1 MYGKLV
7 NGELIEAPVNYT
19 SEDGNVI
26 TGFNKSIFHMVKYG
40 FKPVNQNV
48 PPYDA
53 YSQRIVFSRYEET
66 EDMILA
72 HYDVIDKLKPDSYE
86 ELQTKVTTLEE
97 ELLNAQNAIDYLI
110 LMSGS
115 EVDNTTSNTDE
126 TVNDTNEPISNTNE
140 PIINTNEPIINTNK
154 PVNNTDATVSTLGL
168 GSVKVLDNNE
178 DNGKEVNSMAIYLAS
193 RIIKGKLPYRV
204 VCIFPELKE
213 EVDSILILEGKEDLI
228 K

>member
-7 NGELIEAPVNYT
+7 DGKLIEAPVNYT

-26 TGFNKSIFHMVKYG
+26 TGFNKSIFHMIKYG
-40 FKPVNQNV
+40 FKPVNQNI

-66 EDMILA
+66 EDAILVY
-72 HYDVIDKLKPDSYE
+72 YDVIDKLKPDSYE

-97 ELLNAQNAIDYLI
+97 ELLNTQNAIDYLI

-126 TVNDTNEPISNTNE
+126 TVNDTDDTTSDTNE
-140 PIINTNEPIINTNK
+140 PIINANK

-178 DNGKEVNSMAIYLAS
+178 DNGKEVNGMAIYLAS

-204 VCIFPELKE
+204 VYIFPELKE

>member
-1 MYGKLV
+1 MYGRLV
-7 NGELIEAPVNYT
+7 DGKLIEAPVNYT

-26 TGFNKSIFHMVKYG
+26 TGFNRSIFHMIKYG
-40 FKPVNQNV
+40 FKPVNQNI

-97 ELLNAQNAIDYLI
+97 ELLNTQNAIDYLI

-115 EVDNTTSNTDE
+115 EVDNTTS
-126 TVNDTNEPISNTNE
+126 DTNEPVNNTDEIVNN
-140 PIINTNEPIINTNK
+140 INK

-178 DNGKEVNSMAIYLAS
+178 DNGKEVNGMAIYLAS
-193 RIIKGKLPYRV
+193 RIIKGKLPYKTV
-204 VCIFPELKE
+204 VRIFPELKE
-213 EVDSILILEGKEDLI
+213 EIDNILILEGREDLI

>member
-1 MYGKLV
+1 MYGRLV
-7 NGELIEAPVNYT
+7 DGKLIEAPVNYT

-26 TGFNKSIFHMVKYG
+26 TGFNKSIFHMIKYG
-40 FKPVNQNV
+40 FKPVNQNI

-97 ELLNAQNAIDYLI
+97 ELLNTQNAIDYLI

-126 TVNDTNEPISNTNE
+126 TVND
-140 PIINTNEPIINTNK
+140 TNEPIINTNK

-178 DNGKEVNSMAIYLAS
+178 DKGKEMNGMAIYLAS
-193 RIIKGKLPYRV
+193 RIIKGKLPYKTV
-204 VCIFPELKE
+204 VRIFPELKE
-213 EVDSILILEGKEDLI
+213 EIDNILILEGREDLI

>member
-1 MYGKLV
+1 MYGRLV
-7 NGELIEAPVNYT
+7 DGKLIEAPVNYT

-26 TGFNKSIFHMVKYG
+26 TGFNKSIFHMIKYG
-40 FKPVNQNV
+40 FKPVNQNI

-97 ELLNAQNAIDYLI
+97 ELLNTQNAIDYLI

-126 TVNDTNEPISNTNE
+126 TVNDTNEPISNTN
-140 PIINTNEPIINTNK
+140 K

-178 DNGKEVNSMAIYLAS
+178 DNGKEVNGMAIYLAS

-204 VCIFPELKE
+204 VYIFPELKE

>member
-7 NGELIEAPVNYT
+7 DGKLIEAPVNYT

-26 TGFNKSIFHMVKYG
+26 TGFNRSIFHMIKYG
-40 FKPVNQNV
+40 FKPVNQNI

-97 ELLNAQNAIDYLI
+97 ELLNTQNAIDYLI

-126 TVNDTNEPISNTNE
+126 TVND
-140 PIINTNEPIINTNK
+140 TNEPIINTNK

-178 DNGKEVNSMAIYLAS
+178 DNGKEVNGMAIYLAS
-193 RIIKGKLPYRV
+193 RIIKGKLPYKTV
-204 VCIFPELKE
+204 VRIFPELKE
-213 EVDSILILEGKEDLI
+213 EIDNILILEGREDLI

>member
-7 NGELIEAPVNYT
+7 DGKLIEAPVNYT

-26 TGFNKSIFHMVKYG
+26 TGFNRSIFHMIKYG
-40 FKPVNQNV
+40 FKPVNQNI

-97 ELLNAQNAIDYLI
+97 ELLNTQNAIDYLI
-110 LMSGS
+110 LMSGN
-115 EVDNTTSNTDE
+115 EVDNTTSNTDN
-126 TVNDTNEPISNTNE
+126 TTSDTNE
-140 PIINTNEPIINTNK
+140 

-178 DNGKEVNSMAIYLAS
+178 DNVKEVNGMAIYLAS
-193 RIIKGKLPYRV
+193 RIIKGKLPYKTV
-204 VCIFPELKE
+204 VRIFPELKE
-213 EVDSILILEGKEDLI
+213 EIDNILILEGREDLI

>member
-7 NGELIEAPVNYT
+7 GGELIEAPVNYT

-26 TGFNKSIFHMVKYG
+26 TGFNKSIFHMIKYG
-40 FKPVNQNV
+40 FKPVNQNI

-86 ELQTKVTTLEE
+86 ELQTKVTTLED
-97 ELLNAQNAIDYLI
+97 ELLNTQNAIDYLI

-115 EVDNTTSNTDE
+115 DTDNTTSDTDKP
-126 TVNDTNEPISNTNE
+126 TSDTDK
-140 PIINTNEPIINTNK
+140 PII
-154 PVNNTDATVSTLGL
+154 NTDATVSTLGL

-178 DNGKEVNSMAIYLAS
+178 DNGKEVDGMAIYLAS
-193 RIIKGKLPYRV
+193 RIIKGKLPYKTV
-204 VCIFPELKE
+204 VRIFPELKE
-213 EVDSILILEGKEDLI
+213 EIDNILILEGREDLI

>member
-1 MYGKLV
+1 MYGRLV
-7 NGELIEAPVNYT
+7 DGKLIEAPVNYT

-26 TGFNKSIFHMVKYG
+26 TGFNRSIFHMIKYG
-40 FKPVNQNV
+40 FKPVNQNI

-86 ELQTKVTTLEE
+86 ELQTKVATLEE
-97 ELLNAQNAIDYLI
+97 ELLNTQNAIDYLI

-115 EVDNTTSNTDE
+115 EVDNTTS
-126 TVNDTNEPISNTNE
+126 DTNEPVNNTDEIVNN
-140 PIINTNEPIINTNK
+140 INK

-178 DNGKEVNSMAIYLAS
+178 DNGKEVNGMAIYLAS
-193 RIIKGKLPYRV
+193 RIIKGKLPYKTV
-204 VCIFPELKE
+204 VRIFPELKE
-213 EVDSILILEGKEDLI
+213 EIDNILILEGREDLI

>member
-7 NGELIEAPVNYT
+7 DGELIEAPVNYT

-26 TGFNKSIFHMVKYG
+26 TGFNKSIFHMIKYG
-40 FKPVNQNV
+40 FKPVNQNI

-97 ELLNAQNAIDYLI
+97 ELLNTQNAIDYLI

-126 TVNDTNEPISNTNE
+126 TVND
-140 PIINTNEPIINTNK
+140 TNEPIINTNK

-178 DNGKEVNSMAIYLAS
+178 DNGKEVNGMAIYLAS
-193 RIIKGKLPYRV
+193 RIIKGKLPYKTV
-204 VCIFPELKE
+204 VRIFPELKE
-213 EVDSILILEGKEDLI
+213 EIDNILILEGREDLI

>member
-1 MYGKLV
+1 MYGRLV
-7 NGELIEAPVNYT
+7 DGKLIEAPVNYT

-26 TGFNKSIFHMVKYG
+26 TGFNKSIFHMIKYG
-40 FKPVNQNV
+40 FKPVNQNI

-66 EDMILA
+66 EDAILA
-72 HYDVIDKLKPDSYE
+72 YYDVIDKLKPDSYE

-97 ELLNAQNAIDYLI
+97 ELLNTQNAIDYLI

-126 TVNDTNEPISNTNE
+126 TVNDTNEPISNTN
-140 PIINTNEPIINTNK
+140 K

-178 DNGKEVNSMAIYLAS
+178 DNGKEVNGMAIYLAS

-204 VCIFPELKE
+204 VYIFPELKE

>member
-7 NGELIEAPVNYT
+7 DGELIEAPVNYT

-26 TGFNKSIFHMVKYG
+26 TGFNKSIFHMIKYG
-40 FKPVNQNV
+40 FKPVNQNI

-66 EDMILA
+66 EDAILVY
-72 HYDVIDKLKPDSYE
+72 YDVIDKLKPDSYE

-115 EVDNTTSNTDE
+115 EIDNTTSNTDE

-140 PIINTNEPIINTNK
+140 PI
-154 PVNNTDATVSTLGL
+154 NNADATVSTLGL

-178 DNGKEVNSMAIYLAS
+178 DNVKEV
-193 RIIKGKLPYRV
+193 IK
-204 VCIFPELKE
+204 
-213 EVDSILILEGKEDLI
+213 
-228 K
+228 

>member
-26 TGFNKSIFHMVKYG
+26 TGFNKSIFHMIKYG
-40 FKPVNQNV
+40 FKPVNQNI

-97 ELLNAQNAIDYLI
+97 ELLNTQNAIDYLI

-126 TVNDTNEPISNTNE
+126 TVND
-140 PIINTNEPIINTNK
+140 TNEPIINTNK

-178 DNGKEVNSMAIYLAS
+178 DNGKEVNGMAIYLAS

-204 VCIFPELKE
+204 VYIFPELKE

>member
-7 NGELIEAPVNYT
+7 DGKLIEAPVNYT

-26 TGFNKSIFHMVKYG
+26 TGFNKSIFHMIKYG
-40 FKPVNQNV
+40 FKPVNQNI

-115 EVDNTTSNTDE
+115 EVDNTTSDTDNTTSNTDE
-126 TVNDTNEPISNTNE
+126 TVND
-140 PIINTNEPIINTNK
+140 TNEPIINTNK
-154 PVNNTDATVSTLGL
+154 PVNNTDATVNTLGL

-178 DNGKEVNSMAIYLAS
+178 DNGKEVNGMAIYLAS
-193 RIIKGKLPYRV
+193 RIIKGKLPYKTV
-204 VCIFPELKE
+204 VRIFPELKE
-213 EVDSILILEGKEDLI
+213 EIDNILILEGREDLI

>member
-1 MYGKLV
+1 MYGRLV
-7 NGELIEAPVNYT
+7 DGKLIEAPVNYT

-26 TGFNKSIFHMVKYG
+26 TGFNKSIFHMIKYG
-40 FKPVNQNV
+40 FKPVNQNI

-66 EDMILA
+66 EDAILA
-72 HYDVIDKLKPDSYE
+72 YYDVIDKLKPDSYE

-97 ELLNAQNAIDYLI
+97 ELLNTQNAIDYLI

-115 EVDNTTSNTDE
+115 EVDNTTS
-126 TVNDTNEPISNTNE
+126 DTNETTS
-140 PIINTNEPIINTNK
+140 
-154 PVNNTDATVSTLGL
+154 NTDATVSTLGL

-178 DNGKEVNSMAIYLAS
+178 DNGKEVNGMAIYLAS
-193 RIIKGKLPYRV
+193 RIIKGKLPYKTV
-204 VCIFPELKE
+204 VRIFPELKE
-213 EVDSILILEGKEDLI
+213 EIDNILILEGREDLI

>member
-7 NGELIEAPVNYT
+7 DGKLIEAPVNYT

-26 TGFNKSIFHMVKYG
+26 TGFNKSIFHMIKYG
-40 FKPVNQNV
+40 FKPVNQNI

-97 ELLNAQNAIDYLI
+97 ELLNTQNAIDYLI

-126 TVNDTNEPISNTNE
+126 TVND
-140 PIINTNEPIINTNK
+140 TNEPIINTNK

-178 DNGKEVNSMAIYLAS
+178 DNVKEVNGMAIYLAS

-204 VCIFPELKE
+204 VYIFPELKE

>member
-7 NGELIEAPVNYT
+7 DGKLIEAPVNYT

-26 TGFNKSIFHMVKYG
+26 TGFNKSIFHMIKYG
-40 FKPVNQNV
+40 FKPVNQNI

-66 EDMILA
+66 EDAILA
-72 HYDVIDKLKPDSYE
+72 YYDVIDKLKPDSYE

-97 ELLNAQNAIDYLI
+97 ELLNTQNAIDYLI

-126 TVNDTNEPISNTNE
+126 TVND
-140 PIINTNEPIINTNK
+140 TNEPIINTNK

-178 DNGKEVNSMAIYLAS
+178 DNGKEVNGMAIYLAS
-193 RIIKGKLPYRV
+193 RIIKGKLPYKTV
-204 VCIFPELKE
+204 VRIFPELKE
-213 EVDSILILEGKEDLI
+213 EIDNILILEGREDLI

>member
-7 NGELIEAPVNYT
+7 DGKLIEAPVNYT

-26 TGFNKSIFHMVKYG
+26 TGFNKSIFYMIKYG
-40 FKPVNQNV
+40 FKPVNQNI

-97 ELLNAQNAIDYLI
+97 ELLNTQNAIDYLI

-126 TVNDTNEPISNTNE
+126 TVND
-140 PIINTNEPIINTNK
+140 TNEPIINTNK

-178 DNGKEVNSMAIYLAS
+178 DNGKEVNGMAIYLAS

-204 VCIFPELKE
+204 VYIFPELKE

>member
-7 NGELIEAPVNYT
+7 DGELIEAPVNYT

-26 TGFNKSIFHMVKYG
+26 TGFNRSIFHMIKYG
-40 FKPVNQNV
+40 FKPVNQNI

-97 ELLNAQNAIDYLI
+97 ELLNTQNAIDYLI

-115 EVDNTTSNTDE
+115 EVDNTTNNTDN
-126 TVNDTNEPISNTNE
+126 TTSDTDEPISNMD
-140 PIINTNEPIINTNK
+140 K

-178 DNGKEVNSMAIYLAS
+178 DNGKEVNGMAIYLAS
-193 RIIKGKLPYRV
+193 RIIKGKLPYKTV
-204 VCIFPELKE
+204 VRIFPELKE
-213 EVDSILILEGKEDLI
+213 EIDNILILEGREDLI

>member
-1 MYGKLV
+1 MYGRLV
-7 NGELIEAPVNYT
+7 DGKLIEAPVNYT

-26 TGFNKSIFHMVKYG
+26 TGFNRSIFHMIKYG
-40 FKPVNQNV
+40 FKPVNQNI

-97 ELLNAQNAIDYLI
+97 ELLNTQNAIDYLI

-126 TVNDTNEPISNTNE
+126 TVND
-140 PIINTNEPIINTNK
+140 TNEPIINTNK

-178 DNGKEVNSMAIYLAS
+178 DNGKEVNGMAIYLAS
-193 RIIKGKLPYRV
+193 RIIKGKLPYKTV
-204 VCIFPELKE
+204 VRIFPELKE
-213 EVDSILILEGKEDLI
+213 EIDNILILEGREDLI

>member
-1 MYGKLV
+1 MYGRLV
-7 NGELIEAPVNYT
+7 DGKLIEAPVNYT

-26 TGFNKSIFHMVKYG
+26 TGFNKSIFYMIKYG
-40 FKPVNQNV
+40 FKPVNQNI

-97 ELLNAQNAIDYLI
+97 ELLNTQNAIDYLI
-110 LMSGS
+110 LMSGN
-115 EVDNTTSNTDE
+115 EVDNTTSNTDN
-126 TVNDTNEPISNTNE
+126 TTSDTNEPVNNTDEIVNN
-140 PIINTNEPIINTNK
+140 INK

-178 DNGKEVNSMAIYLAS
+178 DKGKEMNGMAIYLAS
-193 RIIKGKLPYRV
+193 RIIKGKLPYKTV
-204 VCIFPELKE
+204 VRIFPELKE
-213 EVDSILILEGKEDLI
+213 EIDNILILEGREDLI

>member
-7 NGELIEAPVNYT
+7 DGKLIEAPVNYT

-26 TGFNKSIFHMVKYG
+26 TGFNKSIFYMIKYG
-40 FKPVNQNV
+40 FKPVNQNI

-97 ELLNAQNAIDYLI
+97 ELLNTQNAIDYLI

-126 TVNDTNEPISNTNE
+126 TVND
-140 PIINTNEPIINTNK
+140 TNEPIINTNK

-178 DNGKEVNSMAIYLAS
+178 DNGKEVNGMAIYLAS
-193 RIIKGKLPYRV
+193 RIIKGKLPYKTV
-204 VCIFPELKE
+204 VRIFPELKE
-213 EVDSILILEGKEDLI
+213 EIDNILILEGREDLI

>member
-1 MYGKLV
+1 MYGRLV
-7 NGELIEAPVNYT
+7 DGKLIEAPVNYT

-26 TGFNKSIFHMVKYG
+26 TGFNKSIFHMIKYG
-40 FKPVNQNV
+40 FKPVKQNI

-97 ELLNAQNAIDYLI
+97 ELLNTQNAIDYLI

-115 EVDNTTSNTDE
+115 EVDNTTSD
-126 TVNDTNEPISNTNE
+126 
-140 PIINTNEPIINTNK
+140 TNEPIINTNK
-154 PVNNTDATVSTLGL
+154 PVNNTDATVSTLEL

-178 DNGKEVNSMAIYLAS
+178 DKGKEMNGMAIYLAS
-193 RIIKGKLPYRV
+193 RIIKGKLPYKTV
-204 VCIFPELKE
+204 VRIFPELKE
-213 EVDSILILEGKEDLI
+213 EIDNILILEGREDLI

>member
-7 NGELIEAPVNYT
+7 DGKLIEAPINYT

-26 TGFNKSIFHMVKYG
+26 TGFNKSVFHMIKYG
-40 FKPVNQNV
+40 FKPVNQNI

-53 YSQRIVFSRYEET
+53 YSQRIVFSRYEEI
-66 EDMILA
+66 EDAILV
-72 HYDVIDKLKPDSYE
+72 HYDVIDKLQPDSYE

-97 ELLNAQNAIDYLI
+97 ELLNTQNAIDYLI

-126 TVNDTNEPISNTNE
+126 TVNDTDETVND
-140 PIINTNEPIINTNK
+140 TNEPIINTNK

-178 DNGKEVNSMAIYLAS
+178 DNGKEVNGMAIYLAS
-193 RIIKGKLPYRV
+193 RIIKGKLPYKTV
-204 VCIFPELKE
+204 VRIFPELKE
-213 EVDSILILEGKEDLI
+213 EIDNILILEGREDLI

>member
-1 MYGKLV
+1 MYGRLV
-7 NGELIEAPVNYT
+7 DGKLIEAPVNYT

-26 TGFNKSIFHMVKYG
+26 TGFNKSIFHMIKYG
-40 FKPVNQNV
+40 FKPVNQNI

-97 ELLNAQNAIDYLI
+97 ELLNTQNAIDYLI

-115 EVDNTTSNTDE
+115 EVDNTTS
-126 TVNDTNEPISNTNE
+126 DTNETTSD
-140 PIINTNEPIINTNK
+140 TNEPIINTNK

-178 DNGKEVNSMAIYLAS
+178 DKGKEMNGMAIYLAS

-204 VCIFPELKE
+204 VYIFPELKE

>member
-7 NGELIEAPVNYT
+7 DGKLIEAPVNYT

-26 TGFNKSIFHMVKYG
+26 TGFNKSIFHMIKYG
-40 FKPVNQNV
+40 FKPVNQNI

-97 ELLNAQNAIDYLI
+97 ELLNTQNAIDYLI

-126 TVNDTNEPISNTNE
+126 TVND
-140 PIINTNEPIINTNK
+140 TNEPIINTNK

-178 DNGKEVNSMAIYLAS
+178 DNGKEVNGMAIYLAS
-193 RIIKGKLPYRV
+193 RIIKGKLPYKTV
-204 VCIFPELKE
+204 VRIFPELKE
-213 EVDSILILEGKEDLI
+213 EIDNILILEGREDLI

>member
-7 NGELIEAPVNYT
+7 DGELIEAPVNYT

-26 TGFNKSIFHMVKYG
+26 TGFNKSIFHMIKYG
-40 FKPVNQNV
+40 FKPVNQNI

-97 ELLNAQNAIDYLI
+97 ELLNTQNAIDYLI

-126 TVNDTNEPISNTNE
+126 TVNNTDEIVNN
-140 PIINTNEPIINTNK
+140 INK

-178 DNGKEVNSMAIYLAS
+178 DNGKEMNGMAIYLAS
-193 RIIKGKLPYRV
+193 RIIKGKLPYKTV
-204 VCIFPELKE
+204 VRIFPELKE
-213 EVDSILILEGKEDLI
+213 EIDNILILEGREDLI

>member
-7 NGELIEAPVNYT
+7 DGKLIEAPFNYT

-26 TGFNKSIFHMVKYG
+26 TGFNKSIFHMIKYG
-40 FKPVNQNV
+40 FKPVNQNI

-72 HYDVIDKLKPDSYE
+72 HYDVIDKLQPDSYE

-97 ELLNAQNAIDYLI
+97 ELLNTQNAIDYLI

-115 EVDNTTSNTDE
+115 EVDNTTSDTNE
-126 TVNDTNEPISNTNE
+126 TVNDTNETVND
-140 PIINTNEPIINTNK
+140 TNEPIINTNK

-178 DNGKEVNSMAIYLAS
+178 DNGKEVNGMAIYLAS
-193 RIIKGKLPYRV
+193 RIIKGKLPYKTV
-204 VCIFPELKE
+204 VRIFPELKE
-213 EVDSILILEGKEDLI
+213 EIDNILILEGREDLI

>member
-1 MYGKLV
+1 MYGRLV
-7 NGELIEAPVNYT
+7 DGKLIEAPVNYT

-26 TGFNKSIFHMVKYG
+26 TGFNKSIFHMIKYG
-40 FKPVNQNV
+40 FKPVNQNI

-97 ELLNAQNAIDYLI
+97 ELLNTQNAIDYLI

-126 TVNDTNEPISNTNE
+126 TVND
-140 PIINTNEPIINTNK
+140 TNEPIINTNK

-178 DNGKEVNSMAIYLAS
+178 DNGKEVNGMAIYLAS
-193 RIIKGKLPYRV
+193 RIIKGKLPYKTV
-204 VCIFPELKE
+204 VRIFPELKE
-213 EVDSILILEGKEDLI
+213 EIDNLLILEGREDLI

>member
-7 NGELIEAPVNYT
+7 DGKLIEVPVNYT

-26 TGFNKSIFHMVKYG
+26 TGFNKSIFHMIKYG
-40 FKPVNQNV
+40 FKPVNQNI

-126 TVNDTNEPISNTNE
+126 TVNDTNEPI
-140 PIINTNEPIINTNK
+140 INTNK

-178 DNGKEVNSMAIYLAS
+178 DNGKEVNGMAIYLAS

-204 VCIFPELKE
+204 VYIFPELKE

>member
-7 NGELIEAPVNYT
+7 DGELIEAPVNYT
-19 SEDGNVI
+19 SEDGNII
-26 TGFNKSIFHMVKYG
+26 TGFNKSIFHMIKYG
-40 FKPVNQNV
+40 FKPVNQNI

-97 ELLNAQNAIDYLI
+97 ELLNTQNAIDYLI

-126 TVNDTNEPISNTNE
+126 TVNDTNEPTS
-140 PIINTNEPIINTNK
+140 NTNEPIINTNK

-178 DNGKEVNSMAIYLAS
+178 DNGKEVNGMAIYLAS
-193 RIIKGKLPYRV
+193 RIIKGKLPYKTV
-204 VCIFPELKE
+204 VRIFPELKE
-213 EVDSILILEGKEDLI
+213 EIDNILILEGREDLI

>member
-1 MYGKLV
+1 MYGRLV
-7 NGELIEAPVNYT
+7 DGKLIEAPVNYT

-26 TGFNKSIFHMVKYG
+26 TGFNKSIFHMIKYG
-40 FKPVNQNV
+40 FKPVNQNI

-97 ELLNAQNAIDYLI
+97 ELLNTQNAIDYLI

-126 TVNDTNEPISNTNE
+126 TVNDTNEPI
-140 PIINTNEPIINTNK
+140 INTNK
-154 PVNNTDATVSTLGL
+154 PISNTDATVSTLGL

-178 DNGKEVNSMAIYLAS
+178 DNGKEVNGMAIYLAS

-204 VCIFPELKE
+204 VYIFPELKE

>member
-7 NGELIEAPVNYT
+7 DGKLIEAPVNYT
-19 SEDGNVI
+19 NEDGNVI
-26 TGFNKSIFHMVKYG
+26 TGFNKSIFHMIKYG
-40 FKPVNQNV
+40 FKPVNQNI

-97 ELLNAQNAIDYLI
+97 ELLNTQNAIDYLI

-115 EVDNTTSNTDE
+115 DTDNTTSDTDE
-126 TVNDTNEPISNTNE
+126 TVND
-140 PIINTNEPIINTNK
+140 TNEPIINTNK

-178 DNGKEVNSMAIYLAS
+178 DNGKEVNGMAIYLAS

-204 VCIFPELKE
+204 VYIFPELKE

>member
-7 NGELIEAPVNYT
+7 NGKLIEAPINYT

-26 TGFNKSIFHMVKYG
+26 TGFNKSIFHMIKYG
-40 FKPVNQNV
+40 FKPVNQNI

-126 TVNDTNEPISNTNE
+126 TVNDTNEPI
-140 PIINTNEPIINTNK
+140 INTNK

-178 DNGKEVNSMAIYLAS
+178 DNGKEVNGMAIYLAS

-204 VCIFPELKE
+204 VYIFPELKE

>member
-1 MYGKLV
+1 MYGRLV
-7 NGELIEAPVNYT
+7 DGKLIEAPVNYT

-26 TGFNKSIFHMVKYG
+26 TGFNKSIFHMIKYG
-40 FKPVNQNV
+40 FKPVNQNI

-86 ELQTKVTTLEE
+86 ELQTKVATLEE
-97 ELLNAQNAIDYLI
+97 ELLNTQNAIDYLI

-115 EVDNTTSNTDE
+115 EVDNTTSNIDE
-126 TVNDTNEPISNTNE
+126 TVND
-140 PIINTNEPIINTNK
+140 TNEPIINTNK

-178 DNGKEVNSMAIYLAS
+178 DKGKEMNGMAIYLAS
-193 RIIKGKLPYRV
+193 RIIKGKLPYKTV
-204 VCIFPELKE
+204 VRIFPELKE
-213 EVDSILILEGKEDLI
+213 EIDNILILEGREDLI

>member
-7 NGELIEAPVNYT
+7 DGELIEAPVNYT

-26 TGFNKSIFHMVKYG
+26 TGFNKSIFHMIKYG
-40 FKPVNQNV
+40 FKPVNQNI

-97 ELLNAQNAIDYLI
+97 ELLNTQNAIDYLI

-126 TVNDTNEPISNTNE
+126 TVND
-140 PIINTNEPIINTNK
+140 TNEPIINTNK

-178 DNGKEVNSMAIYLAS
+178 DNGKEVNGMAIYLAS

-204 VCIFPELKE
+204 VYIFPELKE

>member
-26 TGFNKSIFHMVKYG
+26 TGFNKSIFYMIKYG
-40 FKPVNQNV
+40 FKPVNQNI

-97 ELLNAQNAIDYLI
+97 ELLNTQNAIDYLI

-126 TVNDTNEPISNTNE
+126 TVND
-140 PIINTNEPIINTNK
+140 TNEPIINTNK

-178 DNGKEVNSMAIYLAS
+178 DNGKEMNGMAIYLAS
-193 RIIKGKLPYRV
+193 RIIKGKLPYKTV
-204 VCIFPELKE
+204 VRIFPELKE
-213 EVDSILILEGKEDLI
+213 EIDNILILEGREDLI

>member
-26 TGFNKSIFHMVKYG
+26 TGFNRSIFHMIKYG
-40 FKPVNQNV
+40 FKPVNQNI

-97 ELLNAQNAIDYLI
+97 ELLNTQNAIDYLI

-126 TVNDTNEPISNTNE
+126 TVNDA
-140 PIINTNEPIINTNK
+140 NEPIINTNK

-178 DNGKEVNSMAIYLAS
+178 DNGKEVNGMAIYLAS
-193 RIIKGKLPYRV
+193 RIIKGKLPYKTV
-204 VCIFPELKE
+204 VRIFPELKE
-213 EVDSILILEGKEDLI
+213 EIDNILILEGREDLI

>member
-1 MYGKLV
+1 MDGK
-7 NGELIEAPVNYT
+7 LIEAPVNYT

-26 TGFNKSIFHMVKYG
+26 TGFNKSIFHMIKYG
-40 FKPVNQNV
+40 FKPVNQNI

-86 ELQTKVTTLEE
+86 ELQTKVVTLEE
-97 ELLNAQNAIDYLI
+97 ELLNTQNAIDYLI

-126 TVNDTNEPISNTNE
+126 TVNDTNEPISNTN
-140 PIINTNEPIINTNK
+140 K

-178 DNGKEVNSMAIYLAS
+178 DNGKEVNGMAIYLAS

-204 VCIFPELKE
+204 VYIFPELKE